1 MRSVVVTGLG
11 AVTPLGRS
19 VEDSWAK
26 LCAGRSGIRPITQFD
41 VSGLRTRVAGQVPDF
56 APEAYMTAKLAG
68 RVDRFV
74 QLGVAAARQAVQH
87 ARLTVAGAEA
97 ERVAVVMGNTFAGV
111 LLVEQGC
118 EQVAGGEATML
129 SPFFV
134 PGAIGNTAAGIV
146 AMALGAKGPNLTVNQ
161 ACASGAAAI
170 GLGLGL
176 LRSGEADVVIA
187 GGCEAALARVIFCCY
202 HSLKATT
209 ARNDDPERASRP
221 FDRER
226 DGFVPAEGAGAVVL
240 EPRLAAE
247 RRGAAILAE
256 LAGYGTSCDAFH
268 LTRPDPSA
276 DGCARSMRLAL
287 EDAGLDPVDVDH
299 VNAHGTSTRL
309 NDAVEARAMHRV
321 FGRAAPKVPLTA
333 NKSMLGHTIGAA
345 GAIEAV
351 FSVLS
356 LRDGVIPPTVNYEHP
371 DPDCEPVCVATE
383 LRPVPLRTVL
393 SNSFA
398 FGGINAT
405 LVFRKA

>member
-176 LRSGEADVVIA
+176 LRSV
-187 GGCEAALARVIFCCY
+187 
-202 HSLKATT
+202 K
-209 ARNDDPERASRP
+209 
-221 FDRER
+221 
-226 DGFVPAEGAGAVVL
+226 
-240 EPRLAAE
+240 
-247 RRGAAILAE
+247 
-256 LAGYGTSCDAFH
+256 
-268 LTRPDPSA
+268 
-276 DGCARSMRLAL
+276 
-287 EDAGLDPVDVDH
+287 
-299 VNAHGTSTRL
+299 
-309 NDAVEARAMHRV
+309 
-321 FGRAAPKVPLTA
+321 
-333 NKSMLGHTIGAA
+333 
-345 GAIEAV
+345 
-351 FSVLS
+351 
-356 LRDGVIPPTVNYEHP
+356 PTW
-371 DPDCEPVCVATE
+371 
-383 LRPVPLRTVL
+383 
-393 SNSFA
+393 
-398 FGGINAT
+398 
-405 LVFRKA
+405 

>member
-111 LLVEQGC
+111 LLVEKGC
-118 EQVAGGEATML
+118 EQVAGSEATML

-134 PGAIGNTAAGIV
+134 PGAIGNTAAGVV
-146 AMALGAKGPNLTVNQ
+146 AMELGAKGPNLTVNQ

-176 LRSGEADVVIA
+176 LRSGAADVVIA
-187 GGCEAALARVIFCCY
+187 GGCEAALARVIFCGY
-202 HSLKATT
+202 HSLKAT
-209 ARNDDPERASRP
+209 
-221 FDRER
+221 
-226 DGFVPAEGAGAVVL
+226 
-240 EPRLAAE
+240 
-247 RRGAAILAE
+247 
-256 LAGYGTSCDAFH
+256 
-268 LTRPDPSA
+268 
-276 DGCARSMRLAL
+276 
-287 EDAGLDPVDVDH
+287 
-299 VNAHGTSTRL
+299 
-309 NDAVEARAMHRV
+309 
-321 FGRAAPKVPLTA
+321 TA

-345 GAIEAV
+345 GAIEAA

-383 LRPVPLRTVL
+383 LRPAPLRTVL

>member
-56 APEAYMTAKLAG
+56 APQAYMTAKLAG

-134 PGAIGNTAAGIV
+134 PG
-146 AMALGAKGPNLTVNQ
+146 
-161 ACASGAAAI
+161 
-170 GLGLGL
+170 
-176 LRSGEADVVIA
+176 
-187 GGCEAALARVIFCCY
+187 
-202 HSLKATT
+202 
-209 ARNDDPERASRP
+209 
-221 FDRER
+221 
-226 DGFVPAEGAGAVVL
+226 EGAGAVVL

-345 GAIEAV
+345 GGELDVRCAERRGEPPGPRIACSRAGPDAERRSHGVAFQHPGV
-351 FSVLS
+351 RVL
-356 LRDGVIPPTVNYEHP
+356 LHRHAEGGRGVLADQLPPVG
-371 DPDCEPVCVATE
+371 A
-383 LRPVPLRTVL
+383 
-393 SNSFA
+393 
-398 FGGINAT
+398 
-405 LVFRKA
+405 

>member
-74 QLGVAAARQAVQH
+74 QLGAAAARQAVQQ
-87 ARLTVAGAEA
+87 ARLTVARAEA
-97 ERVAVVMGNTFAGV
+97 
-111 LLVEQGC
+111 
-118 EQVAGGEATML
+118 
-129 SPFFV
+129 
-134 PGAIGNTAAGIV
+134 
-146 AMALGAKGPNLTVNQ
+146 
-161 ACASGAAAI
+161 AS
-170 GLGLGL
+170 
-176 LRSGEADVVIA
+176 R
-187 GGCEAALARVIFCCY
+187 RVICGG
-202 HSLKATT
+202 SQTQRATT
-209 ARNDDPERASRP
+209 ACRDDAERRSRRS
-221 FDRER
+221 DRER

-345 GAIEAV
+345 G
-351 FSVLS
+351 
-356 LRDGVIPPTVNYEHP
+356 P
-371 DPDCEPVCVATE
+371 
-383 LRPVPLRTVL
+383 
-393 SNSFA
+393 
-398 FGGINAT
+398 
-405 LVFRKA
+405 